1 MADMQKF
8 PETAEEF
15 MEEHKL
21 VDVKQVYSGGTEF
34 VPIFRMKQWFE
45 HEKAKRGDV
54 DDLYLLLDENEHVIS
69 AMYLTKDQAT
79 GIEQVLDIVERCGY
93 EFTLVS
99 AVESGNIPDFRPKKG
114 ES

>member
-1 MADMQKF
+1 MPSMQKF

-79 GIEQVLDIVERCGY
+79 GIEHTLDVVSQCGY
-93 EFTLVS
+93 DFSLVS
-99 AVESGNIPDFRPKKG
+99 ATDGASIPDFRPKKG